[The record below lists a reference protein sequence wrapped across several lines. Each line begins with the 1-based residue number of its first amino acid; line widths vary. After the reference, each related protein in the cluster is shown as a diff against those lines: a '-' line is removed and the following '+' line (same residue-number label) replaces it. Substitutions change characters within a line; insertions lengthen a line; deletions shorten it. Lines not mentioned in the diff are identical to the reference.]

1 MAGRGAAGSALGGV
15 TGAGQSPGAGGGTRV
30 ADTPGNAGNSMADRR
45 SDGSTMAGRTGG
57 RGSRQPRP
65 RRAAADAR
73 RSHRRLGSA
82 GWGVAWR
89 DRCRGAA
96 GRCGWSGGRCW
107 GSSRCCRGGWLGR
120 CWFCS
125 SRFSDWLGGWFCSS
139 GFSDWLSGWFCS
151 SGFSD
156 WLGGWFCSSGFSD
169 RLGGWFCGSGFS
181 YWLGGWF
188 CSSGFSNWLGGWFC
202 SSGFSNWLGGW
213 FCSSGFGNWLGGWF
227 CSSGFGNWL
236 GGWFCSSGFGSCL
249 GGRFRSSS
257 LGSWLGGGLSRRLR
271 CNGFHRCTS
280 AQHFRYSFLH
290 TTNAL
295 GQFQAFLSIFFELGN
310 VGAGFGLAILEGVQ
324 QVLKFFDCVF
334 GFGLSLG
341 LAGSGGVLQFDAGVV
356 QFFLRFTAL
365 FFQLGEQFFCI
376 SQGLGT
382 RAFQMFEQTARELLE

>member
-120 CWFCS
+120 GWFCS
-125 SRFSDWLGGWFCSS
+125 SRFSDWLGGWFRSS
-139 GFSDWLSGWFCS
+139 GFSDR
-151 SGFSD
+151 
-156 WLGGWFCSSGFSD
+156 LGGWFRGSDFSD

-181 YWLGGWF
+181 NWLGGWF
-188 CSSGFSNWLGGWFC
+188 RSSGFSNWLGGWFC

-213 FCSSGFGNWLGGWF
+213 FCSSGFG
-227 CSSGFGNWL
+227 
-236 GGWFCSSGFGSCL
+236 SCL
-249 GGRFRSSS
+249 GGRFRSSG

-295 GQFQAFLSIFFELGN
+295 GQFQAFLSIFFQLGN

-334 GFGLSLG
+334 GFSLSLG
-341 LAGSGGVLQFDAGVV
+341 LAGSGGVLQFDAGFV